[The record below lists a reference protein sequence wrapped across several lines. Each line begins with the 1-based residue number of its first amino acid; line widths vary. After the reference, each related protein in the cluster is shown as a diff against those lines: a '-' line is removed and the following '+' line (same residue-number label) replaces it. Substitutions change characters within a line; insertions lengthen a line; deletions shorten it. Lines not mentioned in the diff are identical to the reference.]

1 MGVEASEST
10 SLNRPVT
17 YTEYDNLG
25 QAIVSEQYDGDGLS
39 ITADANT
46 DGVPDRPT
54 ASALRAKSVMSYDEQ
69 GRVFKS
75 ETFSVDPSAG
85 TVSTAAL
92 TSNSW
97 FDSRGN
103 TVKTTSPGGVVSKS
117 EFDGPGRM
125 TKSYTTDGGGDSA
138 YADAGNVTG
147 DIVLTQG
154 EMSYDIGSR
163 VLLTTS
169 RERFHDETATG
180 PLGTP
185 TTGAKARVSYQAAY
199 YDKAD
204 RTTANVDVGTNGG
217 TAYTRPA
224 TVPARSDT
232 ALVTEYGYNAAGWL
246 ETTTDPRGLIGKQ
259 YYDAAQRTTKTI
271 ENYVDGVVADTD
283 DKTVN
288 YVYASNGQLQKVRA
302 ALTGGGVQETEYVFG
317 VTPAQGSTLTS
328 NEMRYQTKHPDASAG
343 TSSTTEV
350 ESGTFNNLG
359 QTLTKTDRNGS
370 VHTYA
375 YDVVGRQIS
384 DTVTTLGAG
393 VDGSTRRVEMYYD
406 GQGNVFQITSYDATT
421 AGNVTSQ
428 IQRGYNGLG
437 QLTTEFQA
445 TNGSVST
452 TTTPKVQ
459 YAYSE
464 MPSGANHSRLTSI
477 TYPNGRVMS
486 YQYATGL
493 NNNISR
499 LSSIVDGTTTLES
512 YDYLGFGT
520 VVRRAHAQP
529 GVDMT
534 YIKLSGESNGAAGDQ
549 YTGMDQFGRVV
560 DQRWTTSGGTTAD
573 RFAYGYDRDGNRL
586 YKQNLVSASNSEL
599 YSYDGLN
606 QLSAFQR
613 GTLNGTKTALTGT
626 ASRSQSWDF
635 DALGNFDSQTTD
647 GTTQTRTANKQNE
660 ITSISGATT
669 PTYDANGNLTKDETG
684 RTFTYDSW
692 NRLATVK
699 NPAGTL
705 VASYKWDG
713 MGRRVR
719 ETRGST
725 TTDLYYS
732 DQWQVL
738 EERVGGVA
746 RFSYAWSPVYVDALI
761 ARDRD
766 TDANGSLDERLY
778 AVQDA
783 NFNVTALLSTA
794 GAVVERFQYDP
805 FGRFAVL
812 DAAWASRASSS
823 YGWNYLH
830 QGGRWDADGGVYSFR
845 NRELS
850 PTLGRWLQIDPIGF
864 GGKDQALTRYV
875 GNSPVNYHDAYGL
888 KKSKDASLSSQY
900 DIQTPCDES
909 NGWTPVSKPN
919 DHPTP

>member
-1 MGVEASEST
+1 M
-10 SLNRPVT
+10 
-17 YTEYDNLG
+17 
-25 QAIVSEQYDGDGLS
+25 
-39 ITADANT
+39 
-46 DGVPDRPT
+46 
-54 ASALRAKSVMSYDEQ
+54 
-69 GRVFKS
+69 
-75 ETFSVDPSAG
+75 
-85 TVSTAAL
+85 
-92 TSNSW
+92 
-97 FDSRGN
+97 
-103 TVKTTSPGGVVSKS
+103 
-117 EFDGPGRM
+117 
-125 TKSYTTDGGGDSA
+125 
-138 YADAGNVTG
+138 
-147 DIVLTQG
+147 
-154 EMSYDIGSR
+154 
-163 VLLTTS
+163 
-169 RERFHDETATG
+169 
-180 PLGTP
+180 
-185 TTGAKARVSYQAAY
+185 
-199 YDKAD
+199 
-204 RTTANVDVGTNGG
+204 
-217 TAYTRPA
+217 
-224 TVPARSDT
+224 
-232 ALVTEYGYNAAGWL
+232 
-246 ETTTDPRGLIGKQ
+246 
-259 YYDAAQRTTKTI
+259 
-271 ENYVDGVVADTD
+271 
-283 DKTVN
+283 
-288 YVYASNGQLQKVRA
+288 
-302 ALTGGGVQETEYVFG
+302 QETEYVFG

-343 TSSTTEV
+343 TSSTSEV

-359 QTLTKTDRNGS
+359 ETLTKTDRNGS
-370 VHTYA
+370 VHTYV

-384 DTVTTLGAG
+384 DTVTTLGTG
-393 VDGSTRRVEMYYD
+393 VDGSTRRVEMNYD
-406 GQGNVFQITSYDATT
+406 GQGNVFQITNYDATT
-421 AGNVTSQ
+421 AGNVTGQ

-437 QLTTEFQA
+437 QLTTEFHA
-445 TNGSVST
+445 TSGTVNTAS
-452 TTTPKVQ
+452 TPKVQ

-477 TYPNGRVMS
+477 TYPNGRVLS

-493 NNNISR
+493 NNSISR
-499 LSSIVDGTTTLES
+499 LSSIVDGSTTLES
-512 YDYLGFGT
+512 YDYLGYGT

-529 GVDMT
+529 GVDLT
-534 YIKLSGESNGAAGDQ
+534 YIKLSGESNGSAGDQ
-549 YTGMDQFGRVV
+549 YTGMDQFGRVI

-586 YKQNLVSASNSEL
+586 YKQNLVSTSNSEL

-613 GTLNGTKTALTGT
+613 GTLNAAKTALTGT

-864 GGKDQALTRYV
+864 AAGDENLYRAYN
-875 GNSPVNYHDAYGL
+875 GNSVNILDALGL
-888 KKSKDASLSSQY
+888 DGPIPRYMPPSLNMREAGRSMLGGPRGFLRWELQVLGQCLRDGATGTLGWLEAANRERELDRIRQERQAQPQQQPQAQAQPQPNMPPPTVPPKKNPPQPELYFDPRLDTRPPRQQSRRKSARQCTKQY
-900 DIQTPCDES
+900 DDEMEACKAAYPGES
-909 NGWTPVSKPN
+909 QRAKTQRLLCFQRAMNRYSHCLQGEEEIPPLF
-919 DHPTP
+919 PY